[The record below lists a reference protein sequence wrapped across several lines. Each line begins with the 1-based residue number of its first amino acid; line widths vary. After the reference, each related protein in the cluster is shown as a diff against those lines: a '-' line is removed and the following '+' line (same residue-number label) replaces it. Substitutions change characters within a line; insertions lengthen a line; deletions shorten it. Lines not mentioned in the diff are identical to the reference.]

1 MNCPRCRHRNQPD
14 AAFCDECGMQLE
26 GTCPSCMAS
35 NRRDAKFCRVCGYPL
50 LGLPAELSPTPIAAR
65 PMGAADERNLASSG
79 VEGER
84 KQVTVLFADTKGS
97 MELIA
102 FRDPEDARRILD
114 PVLELDDDGRQLLRR
129 DGHQVER

>member
-1 MNCPRCRHRNQPD
+1 
-14 AAFCDECGMQLE
+14 
-26 GTCPSCMAS
+26 
-35 NRRDAKFCRVCGYPL
+35 
-50 LGLPAELSPTPIAAR
+50 
-65 PMGAADERNLASSG
+65 MGAADERNLASSG

-102 FRDPEDARRILD
+102 FRDPEDGRAYFSIWF
-114 PVLELDDDGRQLLRR
+114 LELDDDGRQLLRR